1 MLTAHMPDAQP
12 TTSTNITILR
22 VTMVSQRQPGET
34 DHVVI
39 GDETLNS
46 EIVGAY
52 EWWLITS
59 GQSLLKT
66 TDIKICP
73 IIILV
78 SQSFC

>member
-52 EWWLITS
+52 E
-59 GQSLLKT
+59 
-66 TDIKICP
+66 
-73 IIILV
+73 
-78 SQSFC
+78 